1 MKNAQV
7 VDATPQ
13 QREEHAKPHNKD
25 AGRTLDTGEQGL
37 GLDWSQP
44 AFSVN
49 RFTTPRIS
57 LI

>member
-25 AGRTLDTGEQGL
+25 AGRTLDTGEQVLELL
-37 GLDWSQP
+37 GSLEASIDKLT
-44 AFSVN
+44 A
-49 RFTTPRIS
+49 RRPRS
-57 LI
+57 